1 MNKPGNRKHI
11 FTVAHQEEI
20 AMSQELKQ
28 ETDQQQEQPKE
39 RIWQWFG
46 VDVSKDFFTATFYNG
61 LSDMGKSEVLNF
73 DSNRKGVKSFLSWR
87 KKHADM
93 VFPSAIVMEST
104 GYHSGRLADLMLKLD
119 SSIHVSICN
128 ARSVSYYIKS
138 HAANKTDKSDA
149 RLIARY
155 GYDFQPPKIKVK
167 SRDEKLL
174 KELVSER
181 GKLVKI
187 VTMLSNKGC
196 SLECKETKEVNKNV
210 ISHLREKIKELDKK
224 IVEASKQS
232 DEMNAEI
239 KLMDTV
245 PGIARLSAAIIY
257 AELGSLKQY
266 TRLQLSGLSGLYPAI
281 RQSGSS
287 PAKSK
292 LSKCGS
298 SYLRQILYMDA
309 TKARKKIP
317 ALRNLKEKLLAR
329 ENSRKMTAR
338 CACMRKLLLII
349 KGVVDSGT
357 SFDPNFQQKKQEI
370 SLKTA

>member
-1 MNKPGNRKHI
+1 M
-11 FTVAHQEEI
+11 E
-20 AMSQELKQ
+20 QELKQ
-28 ETDQQQEQPKE
+28 ETGPQQEQPKE

-46 VDVSKDFFTATFYNG
+46 VDVSKDFFTATFYDG

-73 DSNRKGVKSFLSWR
+73 DSNRKGVRSFLSWR

-93 VFPSAIVMEST
+93 LFPSAIVMEST
-104 GYHSGRLADLMLKLD
+104 GYHSGRLADLMLRSD
-119 SSIHVSICN
+119 SSVHVSICN

-149 RLIARY
+149 KLIARY

-174 KELVSER
+174 GELVSER

-196 SLECKETKEVNKNV
+196 SLECKETKAVNKSV
-210 ISHLREKIKELDKK
+210 ISHLREKIKELEKK
-224 IVEASKQS
+224 IVDASKLS
-232 DEMNAEI
+232 DEMDAEI
-239 KLMDTV
+239 ELMDTV
-245 PGIARLSAAIIY
+245 PGVARLSAAIIY

-266 TRLQLSGLSGLYPAI
+266 TRLQLSALSGLYPAI

-287 PAKSK
+287 PVKSK

-298 SYLRQILYMDA
+298 SYLRQILYLDA
-309 TKARKKIP
+309 TQAMAKIP
-317 ALRNLKEKLLAR
+317 SLIDLRKRLLAR
-329 ENSRKMTAR
+329 EYSCKMTAR

-349 KGVVDSGT
+349 KGVVDSGIPY
-357 SFDPNFQQKKQEI
+357 DPNFQQKKQGI

>member
-1 MNKPGNRKHI
+1 ML
-11 FTVAHQEEI
+11 
-20 AMSQELKQ
+20 QELKQ
-28 ETDQQQEQPKE
+28 DTNQQQEQPKE

-46 VDVSKDFFTATFYNG
+46 VDVSKDFFTATFYDG
-61 LSDMGKSEVLNF
+61 LSDIGQSEVLNF

-149 RLIARY
+149 RFIARY
-155 GYDFQPPKIKVK
+155 GYDFQPPIIKVK

-187 VTMLSNKGC
+187 MTMLTNKGKT
-196 SLECKETKEVNKNV
+196 LEYKEIKAINKSV
-210 ISHLREKIKELDKK
+210 ISQLKEKIKELDKK

-232 DEMNAEI
+232 DEMDAEI

-245 PGIARLSAAIIY
+245 PGVARLSAAIIY

-266 TRLQLSGLSGLYPAI
+266 TRLQLSALSGLYPAI

-298 SYLRQILYMDA
+298 SYLRQILYLDA
-309 TKARKKIP
+309 TQAMAKIP
-317 ALRNLKEKLLAR
+317 ALKNMRKRLLAR

-357 SFDPNFQQKKQEI
+357 PYDPNFQQKKQEI